1 MKKLLP
7 DEVVS
12 TAANP
17 AVKPVPV
24 TWAEMT
30 GEPRREASEERNDA
44 GRDAQAGRRE
54 VRSYGVGG
62 GRALLVMVGDD
73 ARRCRERANGYPG
86 AADPGDMGLLVVTP
100 PLVRKRTTVNQP
112 GATDP
117 AAIRNFCIIAHIDH
131 GKSTLADRMLQL
143 TGVVDPRLM
152 RAQYLDR
159 MDIER
164 ERGITIKSQA
174 VRLPWTV
181 REGGRAGEQVVLNMI
196 DTPGHVDFT
205 YEVSRS
211 LAAGEGAVLLVD
223 AAQGIEAQ
231 TLANLY
237 LALENNLTVIPVLN
251 KIDLPAAQPEK
262 YAEELAHLIGCDPED
277 CLRVSGKTG
286 EGVQHLL
293 DEIVRQLPPPV
304 GEAAEPARAMIFDS
318 VYDIYRGVVTY
329 VRVIDGRIEAR
340 DRIKMMSTGAVHEL
354 LELGVISPEPV
365 KSKAIGVGEV
375 GYLITGVKD
384 VRQSRVGDTVTINN
398 RPAKQ
403 ALGGYKDPKP
413 MVYSGLYPLDGSDYP
428 DLREALDKLKLNDAA
443 LVYEPES
450 SAALGFGFRC
460 GFLGLLHLE
469 IIRER
474 LERESN
480 LDLISTAPNVVYRVI
495 MEEGEE
501 AIVTNPSEYPTG
513 KIAEV
518 HEPTVRA
525 TVLTPNDFVGAV
537 MELCQGRRGALLGM
551 DYLSADRVELRYTM
565 PLGEIIFDFFDQ
577 LKSRT
582 KGYASLDYE
591 PSGEQK
597 ADLVKVDILLQ
608 GETVDAFSAIVH
620 KDKAY
625 QYGTMIA
632 AKLRELIPRQQF
644 EVPIQA
650 AIGSRVIARETIR
663 AMRKDVLAKCYG
675 GDITRKR
682 KLLEKQKE
690 GKKRMKMVGRVEVP
704 QEAFIA
710 ALSTSESA
718 GDKGKK

>member
-1 MKKLLP
+1 
-7 DEVVS
+7 
-12 TAANP
+12 
-17 AVKPVPV
+17 VP
-24 TWAEMT
+24 
-30 GEPRREASEERNDA
+30 
-44 GRDAQAGRRE
+44 
-54 VRSYGVGG
+54 
-62 GRALLVMVGDD
+62 
-73 ARRCRERANGYPG
+73 
-86 AADPGDMGLLVVTP
+86 
-100 PLVRKRTTVNQP
+100 TTLEP

-117 AAIRNFCIIAHIDH
+117 GRIRNFCIIAHIDH
-131 GKSTLADRMLQL
+131 GKSTLADRMLQI
-143 TGVVDPRLM
+143 TGVVDPRQM

-174 VRLPWTV
+174 VRLPWVV
-181 REGGRAGEQVVLNMI
+181 REGEQSGEQAVLNMI

-211 LAAGEGAVLLVD
+211 LAACEGAVLLVD

-237 LALENNLTVIPVLN
+237 LAMENDLPVIPVLN

-262 YAEELAHLIGCDPED
+262 YAEELAHLIGCQPED

-286 EGVQHLL
+286 EGVAHLL

-304 GEAAEPARAMIFDS
+304 GNAADPARAMIFDS
-318 VYDIYRGVVTY
+318 VYDVYRGVVTY

-354 LELGVISPEPV
+354 LELGVISPEP
-365 KSKAIGVGEV
+365 KKAAAIGVGEV
-375 GYLITGVKD
+375 GYLMTGVKD
-384 VRQSRVGDTVTINN
+384 VRQSRVGDTVTINA
-398 RPAKQ
+398 RPARE

-413 MVYSGLYPLDGSDYP
+413 MVYSGLYPMDGSEYP
-428 DLREALDKLKLNDAA
+428 NLRDALDRLKLNDAA
-443 LVYEPES
+443 LHYEPET

-474 LERESN
+474 LEREFD
-480 LDLISTAPNVVYRVI
+480 LDLISTAPNVVYRVLLDTG
-495 MEEGEE
+495 GEV
-501 AIVTNPSEYPTG
+501 IVTNPSEYPTG
-513 KIAEV
+513 KAAEV
-518 HEPTVRA
+518 YEPVVRA
-525 TVLTPNDFVGAV
+525 TVLTPNDYVGAV
-537 MELCQGRRGALLGM
+537 MELCQGRRGTLLGM
-551 DYLSADRVELRYTM
+551 DYLSADRVELRYTL
-565 PLGEIIFDFFDQ
+565 PLAEIIYDFFDQ

-582 KGYASLDYE
+582 RGYASLDYE
-591 PSGEQK
+591 PSGEQQ
-597 ADLVKVDILLQ
+597 ADLVKVDILLH
-608 GETVDAFSAIVH
+608 GEPVDAFSAIVH

-625 QYGTMIA
+625 NYGVNIA
-632 AKLRELIPRQQF
+632 AKLRALIPRQQF

-650 AIGSRVIARETIR
+650 AIGSRIIARETIR
-663 AMRKDVLAKCYG
+663 AIRKDVLAKCYG

-710 ALSTSESA
+710 ALSTSDGPPEKGA
-718 GDKGKK
+718 GSKR